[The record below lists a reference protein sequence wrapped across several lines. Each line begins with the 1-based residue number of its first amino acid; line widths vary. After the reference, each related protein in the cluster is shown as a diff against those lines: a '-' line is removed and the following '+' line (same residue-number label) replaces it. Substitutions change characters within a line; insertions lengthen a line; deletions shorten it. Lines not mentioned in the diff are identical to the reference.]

1 MTFFLV
7 FNCSLFKFYIITHII
22 FVNLF
27 NIYYTFIIKF
37 VYYNVSDISLLSNL
51 TNLETLKLD
60 GNNIE
65 HLYPLADLK
74 KLKTLTLSSNNIS
87 SIIVLANLIKLE
99 VLDLSDNKI
108 LDLSPL
114 SGIKDKLG
122 KDGKFDYQ
130 VIELD
135 PVQAKDNQVIMKIP
149 KVYDIN
155 GTLIKEPSEFSDGID
170 HEVIGDTVIWKNV
183 KEGSTLKIVF
193 ESKNTPFEVTIRQR
207 VIKPQTNI
215 SITDI

>member
-1 MTFFLV
+1 
-7 FNCSLFKFYIITHII
+7 
-22 FVNLF
+22 
-27 NIYYTFIIKF
+27 
-37 VYYNVSDISLLSNL
+37 
-51 TNLETLKLD
+51 
-60 GNNIE
+60 
-65 HLYPLADLK
+65 
-74 KLKTLTLSSNNIS
+74 
-87 SIIVLANLIKLE
+87 
-99 VLDLSDNKI
+99 
-108 LDLSPL
+108 
-114 SGIKDKLG
+114 
-122 KDGKFDYQ
+122 
-130 VIELD
+130 
-135 PVQAKDNQVIMKIP
+135 MKIP